1 MVQNYL
7 HNDTTIKKYLDN
19 DTMMQKYLENGV
31 NDNKSATATKKK
43 KNQILEKKNILKRS
57 WLL

>member
-43 KNQILEKKNILKRS
+43 NQILEKKLF
-57 WLL
+57 